1 MSNLFV
7 ADLDRFLI
15 NTDAASDVLDQ
26 VCENVDI
33 DAQDISNARLES
45 EESGGSF
52 DTWGYLKSF
61 GSAALLDEVRQSF
74 IDACKDSPIVYDD
87 TAPLLAFFDE
97 NKIPNL
103 IVTMGGDDWQK
114 IKLEAGSLSER
125 KHLITREKHKGKM
138 IASWK
143 REDGL
148 YLPAGFSGTLGYE
161 TIDLGE
167 DKAVSFDGLPDDC
180 GGYLLRRP
188 KERVKKSQ
196 QGEIPAR
203 IKRVGSLY
211 EIIEDMQ
218 SNL

>member
-1 MSNLFV
+1 MSKLFV

-15 NTDAASDVLDQ
+15 NTDAVSNVLDQ
-26 VCENVDI
+26 VCEGVDI
-33 DAQDISNARLES
+33 GTQDIANARLES
-45 EESGGSF
+45 EASGGSF
-52 DTWGYLKSF
+52 DTWGYMKSF
-61 GSAALLDEVRQSF
+61 GSIALLNEVRQSF
-74 IDACKDSPIVYDD
+74 IDACKDSPIVYED
-87 TAPLLAFFDE
+87 TAPLLAFFDK

-103 IVTMGGDDWQK
+103 IVTTGGDDWQE

-138 IASWK
+138 IDSWRK
-143 REDGL
+143 RNGL
-148 YLPAGFSGTLGYE
+148 YLPIGFSDTLGYE
-161 TIDLGE
+161 TVDLGE

-188 KERVKKSQ
+188 NERIKKSQ